1 MPPKW
6 AVMCSL
12 VVALCFAC
20 AAPAQERQ
28 LEHLQ
33 TLLRGNDQFG
43 LQLMRRVH
51 AGKPNDNVVIAPLSL
66 TVLLSAI
73 QTNSV
78 LPGTRGQLGAA
89 FGWGPYPSLSIPS
102 RMVLAT
108 MDEPILSSADRRP
121 EFLRESLWITNRVVY
136 RSPKNGPSLLDPR
149 FTDSAKKY
157 FGLELVNTGERL
169 PSEADLRRSRTQT
182 GELPKVDARD
192 QFWFSS
198 GTHLRQSWE
207 ELFEGNEP
215 RDSEFQPEL
224 GFARHVKVVDSQL
237 KELLHIKTD
246 QFEAVV
252 LPCGRVSMTVVLP
265 KPGMKIGELED
276 LLAAHADL
284 LNGMQKSLG
293 SVTLTQFEIKSK
305 LQLADSLRAIG
316 ITEIFERLDG
326 IERMPKPRDLIDVT
340 KGFSPGAQARVT
352 DVDQTI
358 DFAADRH
365 GIRADAETLIGTY
378 PLGLIMAPDVFHMT
392 LSRPFLFF
400 VRENTTGALVFEGAL
415 MDPAR

>member
-12 VVALCFAC
+12 FLALCFPC
-20 AAPAQERQ
+20 AAPAQEHP
-28 LEHLQ
+28 LEPLQ

-43 LQLMRRVH
+43 LQLMKRVH
-51 AGKPNDNVVIAPLSL
+51 AEKPNDNLVIAPLSL

-73 QTNSV
+73 QTSSV
-78 LPGTRGQLGAA
+78 LPATRGQLGAA
-89 FGWGPYPSLSIPS
+89 FGWGPYPSLGIPS

-108 MDEPILSSADRRP
+108 MDEPIPSSADRRP
-121 EFLRESLWITNRVVY
+121 EFLRESLWITNRIVY
-136 RSPKNGPSLLDPR
+136 RSPNNGSSLLEPR
-149 FTDSAKKY
+149 FTESAKKS
-157 FGLELVNTGERL
+157 FGLEFVKTGDQL
-169 PSEADLRRSRTQT
+169 PTESYLRGTRTRT

-192 QFWFSS
+192 QVWFSS
-198 GTHLRQSWE
+198 GTHLRQTWE

-215 RDSEFQPEL
+215 RDSEFQPEA

-252 LPCGRVSMTVVLP
+252 LPCGRVSMTIVLP
-265 KPGMKIGELED
+265 KPGMKIAELED
-276 LLAAHADL
+276 SLAAHPGL
-284 LNGMQKSLG
+284 LNGMTKSLG

-305 LQLADSLRAIG
+305 LQLADSLKAMG

-352 DVDQTI
+352 DVGQTI

-365 GIRADAETLIGTY
+365 GIRADSETLIGTF
-378 PLGLIMAPDVFHMT
+378 PIGLIVAPDVFHMT
-392 LSRPFLFF
+392 FSRPFLFF